1 MVITVSAQER
11 MLLERL
17 LEEELRSVRVRVHH
31 THDAELRSSLKD
43 QERVVRRL
51 LSRVVAA
58 RDVIETRVIV

>member
-43 QERVVRRL
+43 HERVVRRL

>member
-1 MVITVSAQER
+1 MVITVNAQER

-31 THDAELRSSLKD
+31 THDTELRGSLKD